1 MNLLIDIASWAL
13 LVAGSLMVVVGG
25 IGIVRMPDFFTRIHP
40 SGLIDTMGAALIVG
54 GLILQ
59 AGLTQTSI
67 KLGLIIV
74 FLLFTSPTATHAV
87 AHAALARGLKPW
99 TKAAQQEEDD

>member
-13 LVAGSLMVVVGG
+13 LLAGSFMVIVGG
-25 IGIVRMPDFFTRIHP
+25 IGVVRMPDFFTRLHP

-54 GLILQ
+54 GLMLQ

-67 KLGLIIV
+67 
-74 FLLFTSPTATHAV
+74 
-87 AHAALARGLKPW
+87 
-99 TKAAQQEEDD
+99 

>member
-1 MNLLIDIASWAL
+1 MNILIDIASWVL
-13 LVAGSLMVVVGG
+13 LVAGSFMVVVGG

>member
-40 SGLIDTMGAALIVG
+40 SGLIDTMGMALIVA

-67 KLGLIIV
+67 KLGLIVI

-99 TKAAQQEEDD
+99 AKAVKQEEDD